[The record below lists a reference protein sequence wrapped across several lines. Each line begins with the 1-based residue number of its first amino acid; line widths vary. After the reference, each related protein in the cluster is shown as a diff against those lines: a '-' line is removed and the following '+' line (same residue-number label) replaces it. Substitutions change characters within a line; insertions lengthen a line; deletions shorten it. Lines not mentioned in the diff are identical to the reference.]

1 MGFHTVPHS
10 ILQSTTHGVPGTKFH
25 HARGVR
31 QGDPLSPMLFILAMG
46 TLQRL
51 LDLATGHNVLT
62 QLPLAA
68 AKWRTSMYTDNA
80 AIFINPKKEDMDAI
94 KNNPG
99 CLWQG
104 VRPKDKHGQKL
115 NPSDQM

>member
-1 MGFHTVPHS
+1 
-10 ILQSTTHGVPGTKFH
+10 
-25 HARGVR
+25 
-31 QGDPLSPMLFILAMG
+31 
-46 TLQRL
+46 
-51 LDLATGHNVLT
+51 
-62 QLPLAA
+62 
-68 AKWRTSMYTDNA
+68 MYTDNA

-104 VRPKDKHGQKL
+104 VRPKDKHGQNL